1 MQVCTF
7 HFPAFLYGRQAY
19 KIDFRNKIG
28 VRFLDFQSG
37 LILYAFDQGNGLFF
51 LLAGGRKNYR
61 RNKPKRQH
69 RLVFP

>member
-1 MQVCTF
+1 MNVEELRKKLFDMQDMG
-7 HFPAFLYGRQAY
+7 YR
-19 KIDFRNKIG
+19 
-28 VRFLDFQSG
+28 DFQSG
-37 LILYAFDQGNGLFF
+37 LILYAFNQGNGLFF